1 MIPPPA
7 VLIVG
12 GDDEDVAPHGTVHNG
27 PHNLVRVR
35 LAAQRVR
42 IAGMLVVCSDR
53 FDERHRRQAAGREIL
68 EEVFLIPQMLRLRGR
83 AVSIGG
89 KERKRLVVEL
99 E

>member
-1 MIPPPA
+1 MVPPPA
-7 VLIVG
+7 ILIVG

-35 LAAQRVR
+35 LAAQRVCV
-42 IAGMLVVCSDR
+42 AGVLVVCSDR
-53 FDERHRRQAAGREIL
+53 FDERHRRQAAGREIA
-68 EEVFLIPQMLRLRGR
+68 EKVFLIPQMLRLRGH
-83 AVSIGG
+83 AVGIVG